1 MCQRTAVPTEGSVIL
16 LLFGKHVNRY
26 YLRYGWALLL
36 GVASLVLVDF
46 FQLKMPELY
55 RLTVNGLNEGAVV
68 IDGAVRPF
76 SMDVLLNQICMP
88 MIQVLVAMAIG
99 RFLWRVCFF
108 GTAVAVETD
117 LRGRMFDRCKDL
129 SRPFYEREKVGNL
142 MSLFTNDLETVQDC
156 FGGGILTL
164 ADAVLLGSLS
174 LFKMARMSLSLTL
187 FSMLP
192 MILLF
197 FMGWLVGKSMRQ
209 KWQIRQ
215 EAFSDLSD
223 FSQESFS
230 GIAVIKAFVREAKEL
245 LAFRELNRQNE
256 DANVDYTKIST
267 LFQISV
273 TLFVESIICVI
284 LGYGGWLVHEKIFD
298 AGQLVEFIG
307 YFTAVVWPVMAVSQL
322 IEMQSRGKASLK
334 RISDLLDTEPEV
346 RDREGVTEENA
357 PALTGEIE
365 FRHLTFRYPGAEYDA
380 LSDVNLTIHAGEN
393 IGVIGRTGSGKTT
406 LADLIL
412 RTYNVPDG
420 CLFLDGHDV
429 NDIPIRTVRKY
440 AAYVP
445 QDNFLFSDT
454 IARNIAFASD
464 TDDPAAVEEAARLSD
479 VHDNIAEF
487 PEKYETV
494 LGERGVTV
502 SGGQKQRISIARALM
517 KEAPLLI
524 LDDSVSAVDTG
535 TEKIILE
542 NLRRTR
548 KGRTT
553 ILIAHRISTVEG
565 MDRVVLLDEGRVVA
579 AGPHRELIETC
590 PEYRNMVEL
599 QKLQSMTD
607 ESRKED

>member
-1 MCQRTAVPTEGSVIL
+1 MCQRTAVPTEGSVVL

-197 FMGWLVGKSMRQ
+197 FVGWLVGKSMRQ

-380 LSDVNLTIHAGEN
+380 LSDVNLTIHAGES

-487 PEKYETV
+487 PEKYETI

-524 LDDSVSAVDTG
+524 MDDSVSAVDTG

-565 MDRVVLLDEGRVVA
+565 MDRVVLLDEGAWWRPDLTGSLSRPV
-579 AGPHRELIETC
+579 
-590 PEYRNMVEL
+590 RNTGTWW
-599 QKLQSMTD
+599 SCR
-607 ESRKED
+607 SCRA